1 MSDAGKTGDPGKAG
15 DAGASSSSSPSPSG
29 DRLGGIFSRQ
39 TWVIARRE
47 LLERVRSKWFLV
59 GTLLGPIAMLAV
71 ILVPALLGARAET
84 EVKVAIVH
92 RAAGASVAPASAT
105 PGSGDAPALAGGA
118 AGLDT
123 ELIAGFGLIGWQAQV
138 VADPGD
144 AALLAQ
150 VRSKELN
157 GFLVVPD
164 DVLASGQITYQGDN
178 GTSAGAM
185 GRLERVVTAV
195 VQHRRGLAAGIT
207 DEQVQRMLAPVS
219 IATRHTTGETG
230 GSSGMATFVVGYV
243 VMYILYLAIL
253 LYASNVMRSVV
264 QEKTSRVVEL
274 MVAAAK
280 PRALMAGKVAGVGA
294 VGLMQLAVWLGMA
307 VLSLE
312 YRDALLEL
320 VGVSGTGGI
329 SVPPLSLAEVAVIL
343 AYFVRGYFLYA
354 SIYAAVGAMVSTE
367 QEAQQAQM
375 PVMMLIIIAIS
386 CVQLVANDPR
396 GTTAA
401 ALTTIPFFSPMLMPM
416 RFLLGGASGGDV
428 ALSMGVLA
436 ISTGIVVVAA
446 GRIYRVGILMY
457 GKRPSARELLRWLRH

>member
-1 MSDAGKTGDPGKAG
+1 MSDSKGANGSANDGAARPAAPGGKRGDL
-15 DAGASSSSSPSPSG
+15 GAV
-29 DRLGGIFSRQ
+29 FSRQ

-71 ILVPALLGARAET
+71 ILVPAILGARPES

-92 RAAGASVAPASAT
+92 RAADAKAAATPLTPDAAPA
-105 PGSGDAPALAGGA
+105 PMLDA
-118 AGLDT
+118 AGLDA
-123 ELIAGFGLIGWQAQV
+123 ELIAGFALVGWKAEV
-138 VADPGD
+138 IADPGD
-144 AALLAQ
+144 AALLARVKASQ
-150 VRSKELN
+150 LN
-157 GFLVVPD
+157 GFLVVPG
-164 DVLASGQITYQGDN
+164 DVLEAGVVTYQGDN
-178 GTSAGAM
+178 GTSGGAM
-185 GRLERVVTAV
+185 ARLEGVVTAV
-195 VQHRRGLAAGIT
+195 VQHRRGIAAGIT
-207 DEQVQRMLAPVS
+207 DDQVKRMLAPVS
-219 IATRHTTGETG
+219 IITRHTTGETG

-243 VMYILYLAIL
+243 VMFILYLAIL

-294 VGLMQLAVWLGMA
+294 VGLIQLTVWLGMA
-307 VLSLE
+307 VLSVK
-312 YRDALLEL
+312 YRDALLSV
-320 VGVSGTGGI
+320 VGVTGSGGI
-329 SVPPLSLAEVAVIL
+329 TVPPLSFSEVAVIL
-343 AYFVRGYFLYA
+343 AYFVLGFFLYA

-401 ALTTIPFFSPMLMPM
+401 VLTTIPFFSPMLMPM
-416 RFLLGGASGGDV
+416 RFLLGGASGVDV
-428 ALSMGVLA
+428 AVSMLVLA
-436 ISTGIVVVAA
+436 VSMVIVVIAA

-457 GKRPSARELLRWLRH
+457 GKRPSGRELLRWLRH